1 MDSSSETSS
10 VATVASENEEM
21 VIEPIPPIEPDVLG
35 RQQVLGFKPQREI
48 IYSKYLPYA
57 DKIDDES
64 LEKLKDKRERERE
77 ERETIR
83 GERKRQWNGE
93 RERRRE

>member
-64 LEKLKDKRERERE
+64 LEKLAEIKANLGKAVVLQEMRPGWEIWTGRLM
-77 ERETIR
+77 
-83 GERKRQWNGE
+83 K
-93 RERRRE
+93 